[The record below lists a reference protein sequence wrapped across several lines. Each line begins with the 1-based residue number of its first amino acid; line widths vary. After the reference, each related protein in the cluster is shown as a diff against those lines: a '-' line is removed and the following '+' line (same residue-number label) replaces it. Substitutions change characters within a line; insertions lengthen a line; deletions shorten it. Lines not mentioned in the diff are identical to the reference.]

1 MQDDLEERPV
11 SRQALKA
18 GVTGKGGHRVLF
30 LVDGLPG
37 EPPAPDPT
45 GAATGTQPP
54 ANPTAP
60 PAPTGGAA
68 TGPTPPAPTGGA
80 ATGPTPP
87 PAAAKG
93 KLDLQI
99 VSIAGAPQ
107 ASIEVELT
115 LPGGSKRAGKTDAN
129 GHFSFETPEAS
140 GDCALELPDLP
151 AGDGTPASKPERIRY
166 KAGVP
171 LAIGSTPVIELA
183 PRVRRGTMTGMH
195 FETNKTFLRPS
206 AMTGIRQLRALYQS
220 YGALAT
226 LVTGH
231 TDTVGAADYN
241 RGLSEER
248 ARSIA
253 DFLTDNV
260 AGWAANYGPHPHSA
274 AWGVRE
280 DQEMLA
286 TLPQNGTPYY
296 TGPFDGKAG
305 GGTQAA
311 YKRFQQDKG
320 LAQSGRGDADTRR
333 ALIADYM
340 ALEGTSLPQGSTV
353 LTHGCG
359 LTHLAQPTGP
369 NTASEV
375 NRRVEVFLFESDVAP
390 PPQTPCPVGGCAE
403 FATWVSQS
411 SLTVDL
417 DQPPGSINVS
427 VLNGANQPIANARVH
442 AAGPVGGDV
451 VTDASGNGA
460 IAGLVPGNYKVI
472 ADADGLAAADGAV
485 AVAAGAAASITLVL
499 RSSSS
504 ALFDL
509 GDSVAAV
516 EGNVDA
522 TQGAQ
527 LNVDQADF
535 PDLASDDDPPLE

>member
-1 MQDDLEERPV
+1 MRDDIEERRV
-11 SRQALKA
+11 SREELES
-18 GVTGKGGHRVLF
+18 GVTAKGGHRVLF
-30 LVDGLPG
+30 LVGGLPG
-37 EPPAPDPT
+37 SLPAPDPKGPAT
-45 GAATGTQPP
+45 GAAPP
-54 ANPTAP
+54 GDPTAP
-60 PAPTGGAA
+60 PGDPTAPPGDPTGGTA
-68 TGPTPPAPTGGA
+68 TGPSA
-80 ATGPTPP
+80 P
-87 PAAAKG
+87 PAAATG

-107 ASIEVELT
+107 ALLEVELT
-115 LPGGSKRAGKTDAN
+115 LPDRSKRAGKTDAN
-129 GHFSFETPEAS
+129 GHFSFETPGAS

-151 AGDGTPASKPERIRY
+151 AGDDSPPSKPERVRY
-166 KAGVP
+166 KAGVL
-171 LAIGSTPVIELA
+171 LAIGSAPVIELA

-220 YGALAT
+220 YGAVAT

-248 ARSIA
+248 AQSIA
-253 DFLTDNV
+253 DFLTDN
-260 AGWAANYGPHPHSA
+260 ADGWAANYGPHPHSA

-280 DQEMLA
+280 DQQMLA

-296 TGPFDGKAG
+296 AGVFDGQAG

-333 ALIADYM
+333 ALVADYM
-340 ALEGTSLPQGSTV
+340 ALEGTSLPAGSTV

-369 NTASEV
+369 NIASEA
-375 NRRVEVFLFESDVAP
+375 NRRVEVFLFESKVDP
-390 PPQTPCPVGGCAE
+390 PPQARCPVGGCAE
-403 FATWVSQS
+403 FAIWVSQS

-417 DQPPGSINVS
+417 DQPPGSVNVT

-460 IAGLVPGNYKVI
+460 IGGLVPGDYKLI
-472 ADADGLAAADGAV
+472 ADADGLAAADGAATV
-485 AVAAGAAASITLVL
+485 ASGAATTVTLVL
-499 RSSSS
+499 RASSS

-509 GDSVAAV
+509 GDSVASV
-516 EGNVDA
+516 EGGVDA

-535 PDLASDDDPPLE
+535 LDLASDNDPPVE